1 MAKVKRSILGT
12 LVEMTIHID
21 PYPKGFEAYSYDR
34 LGRKVVLARRTE
46 LEPLIQDGAEAAQC
60 LADFAKK
67 PVTLQVQEEKMEEF
81 VPHTP

>member
-12 LVEMTIHID
+12 LVEMVVHVE
-21 PYPKGFEAYSYDR
+21 PYQKGFQVFGYDK

-46 LEPLIQDGAEAAQC
+46 LEPLIQDGAEVAQC

-67 PVTLQVQEEKMEEF
+67 PVTLQVQSDRSEEF
-81 VPHTP
+81 LPKAD